1 MSLIEI
7 QQFTARLFTDKT
19 FLILFTKCP
28 DKTFKDYH
36 LTNKEKNFLLL
47 LNTKDLFTFSK
58 IIEKNRFRKIE
69 FAFPVS
75 LRLFGEVMKALHH
88 RFYLIHPVI
97 PKIYA
102 EEIRDF
108 GDYFAEL
115 IYNIKEIPPYASDL
129 FKYELLHYLVVYSK
143 KEHFFPSMNLTKLWM
158 KSKYFIVPNAEIA
171 KFYYNPI
178 KIIEAVQQNQPPLV
192 VQDDVWLFFQ
202 KIMGKNA
209 VKVFQVSETTA
220 RLILF
225 CREGILGKDICK
237 LFSQVSSK
245 NIKDILQS
253 LLEKRI
259 IYFI

>member
-19 FLILFTKCP
+19 FLILFIQCP
-28 DKTFKDYH
+28 DKIFKDYH
-36 LTNKEKNFLLL
+36 LTNKEKNLLL
-47 LNTKDLFTFSK
+47 RLNPKDLLAFSK

-69 FAFPVS
+69 FAFPAS
-75 LRLFGEVMKALHH
+75 LKLFGKVIKSLHY
-88 RFYLIHPVI
+88 RFHLIHPVI
-97 PKIYA
+97 SKIYA

-108 GDYFAEL
+108 GDYVAEF
-115 IYNIKEIPPYASDL
+115 IYSIKEIPPYAPDL

-143 KEHFFPSMNLTKLWM
+143 KEFFLPSMNLTKLWM
-158 KSKYFIVPNAEIA
+158 KSKYFIVPNTEIA

-178 KIIEAVQQNQPPLV
+178 KIVEAVQYNQTPLV
-192 VQDDVWLFFQ
+192 VRDEVWLFFQ

-237 LFSQVSSK
+237 LFSQVPSK

-253 LLEKRI
+253 LVEKRV